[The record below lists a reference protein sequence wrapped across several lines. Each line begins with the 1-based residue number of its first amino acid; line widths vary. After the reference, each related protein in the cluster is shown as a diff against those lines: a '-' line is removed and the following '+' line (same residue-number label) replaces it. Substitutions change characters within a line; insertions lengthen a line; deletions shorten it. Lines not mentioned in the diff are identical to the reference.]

1 MLCASDVCIPPA
13 IGLREMANSRREVPL
28 SIGLFNPFLDIS
40 LVLRQQYQDMT
51 MVQASVLCSLWEN
64 KDASQSDIAK
74 RIGVREATVSRA
86 VSLLSKYGTRN
97 NTLGLG
103 LIQMDTDPA
112 DRRHRVYTFT
122 PKGQSVM
129 GTLEKLLRTYYGSPP
144 QGR

>member
-1 MLCASDVCIPPA
+1 
-13 IGLREMANSRREVPL
+13 
-28 SIGLFNPFLDIS
+28 
-40 LVLRQQYQDMT
+40 MT